1 MTVITTKAISSS
13 IVSAVI
19 SQRTKRGPSPNTS
32 AVPSAEQS
40 DNLGGVQTVRY
51 NSMAL
56 PEQFGLCGS
65 GLFGNLF
72 SPLQLSNPAN
82 VIFRIAP
89 PFGSSPPVVSARLLG
104 PGWSPLPWPF
114 LLAALPPETMSKKG
128 APCGGLGP
136 RWRIAGAVGKRR
148 LSTRPLKRPD
158 LIVTVKWQ

>member
-13 IVSAVI
+13 IVSAMI

-32 AVPSAEQS
+32 AVS

-114 LLAALPPETMSKKG
+114 LLAALPPETISKKG
-128 APCGGLGP
+128 PL
-136 RWRIAGAVGKRR
+136 AGALDQGGGFQA
-148 LSTRPLKRPD
+148 P
-158 LIVTVKWQ
+158 